1 VGTCDPSCA
10 DSLIGHPSHSRIETE
25 PEASVTE
32 RLTKS
37 EPEVSTTARS
47 QAESR
52 SGAVVWGPVS
62 TPRPSNRT
70 GRFPTSGFRTRHFR
84 QSLTEWPALTSC
96 ETLPPK
102 LTLKVRVGE
111 AYLPAATHSEFRAR
125 PLTHPVI
132 NMLGDRLGR
141 LAACPDAEYVGPT
154 LYLAVDLSNL
164 LVNFQPCG
172 IPAGHHAHFVT

>member
-1 VGTCDPSCA
+1 MRSVLCGFAHRPPFPFQDRDGAGSVSDGTSDQIRA
-10 DSLIGHPSHSRIETE
+10 RGVNDRQVASR
-25 PEASVTE
+25 
-32 RLTKS
+32 R
-37 EPEVSTTARS
+37 
-47 QAESR
+47 AESR

-62 TPRPSNRT
+62 TPRSSNRT

-102 LTLKVRVGE
+102 LTLKVSVGE

-132 NMLGDRLGR
+132 NMLGDQLGR
-141 LAACPDAEYVGPT
+141 LAACPEAEYVGPT
-154 LYLAVDLSNL
+154 LYLAVDLSNS
-164 LVNFQPCG
+164 LVNFQACG